1 MADMRPVICFNES
14 ASPVILSDS
23 DCTYIIV
30 IVNSPSDVEEVSRDH
45 AYLDA
50 QNRFWVWNHAGT
62 ELIQLN
68 IDWSGDIASLRAA
81 IVDLQNQINNLQTAL
96 DDTNA
101 DLQTAITNF
110 NQAIANL
117 QNQINNLQGSLGEY
131 ALKTDLVQRAYID
144 RTDYDVSTIAFPQE
158 PDFCSAYVTEDVVFE
173 WFNIATDGN
182 GIMWKYDNGKKYL
195 LIVYTA
201 GFQIG
206 GAAWDSD
213 ISTTE
218 PYVKNLI
225 DLTDRVSQAELQVVQ
240 DQVTELATALEQ
252 HKVSGDHDDRY
263 YTQDE
268 IDNIV
273 AGIVSSIVWKPQVQT
288 FADLATTYPNPEEG
302 WTVYVASEDSA
313 YQWDGTQWI
322 SIFEIVLEV
331 VTATNDGL
339 MTSAMLAQLDQNT
352 SDILT
357 KAPINHASVTTQY
370 GVGSGTSF
378 GHLCL
383 SNSVNG
389 SSVGV
394 GNGIA
399 ATPKAVYDAL
409 QLALNAAASA
419 YTAGDNIQISGTN
432 VISATDTRY
441 TAGTNVQISS
451 GNVISATDTDTK
463 YTAGAN
469 VQISSSNVISA
480 TDTNT
485 TYSAGTGLT
494 LSGTTFNHSN
504 AVNSGNGGP
513 TGNVTVPNGG
523 SFTVPYFGYDAQ
535 GHINNRVNR
544 TVTLDIDVPGS
555 YVYVT
560 GTSWTPASISP
571 AMAVGES
578 RPILMSGTAVTSIIS
593 GRTIAHTGVIT
604 QSTAGVYFMELHIC
618 AINNAVP
625 GIILRWAADTG
636 FTQAVEVLPGTG
648 LTMTNNTINHSNS
661 VIANSAG
668 PTGNVTVS
676 NGDSFTVPYIT
687 YDAQG
692 HVTTRTN
699 RNVTLNIDVGV
710 RSITAGSGI
719 AISGSGGNLT
729 ISSTIPNAEVSV
741 MDNGNGNYT
750 ISMEGPL
757 PEVGDEY
764 NLGGIDWIV
773 IGVTESNRRVELFSK
788 KALTTY
794 MFNGPTEYTWSG
806 SLIRAHLRSTFY
818 QSLPSDFR
826 SKIVTV
832 SKSTDRAFNDTTQV
846 VTSETVYLLSL
857 PELTAAFPDP
867 MAAGRLCEFYDVNGN
882 VIASVPTGAQYYA
895 LDGTSSTATP
905 PRYWLRSPA
914 QDEHKV
920 NTIVSQTGSAV
931 ASTDMPANLHIRP
944 ALTIAW

>member
-23 DCTYIIV
+23 DCAYIIV

-81 IVDLQNQINNLQTAL
+81 IVDLQNRINNLQAAL

-101 DLQTAITNF
+101 DLQTAITDF

-131 ALKTDLVQRAYID
+131 ALKSDLVQRAYID

-173 WFNIATDGN
+173 WFNVATDGN

-195 LIVYTA
+195 LIIYTA

-357 KAPINHASVTTQY
+357 KAPISHASTTTQY
-370 GVGSGTSF
+370 GAGNATNY
-378 GHLCL
+378 GHLRL
-383 SNSVNG
+383 SDAVNG

-394 GNGIA
+394 SNGTA

-451 GNVISATDTDTK
+451 GNVISATDTDTR

-480 TDTNT
+480 TDTDT
-485 TYSAGTGLT
+485 TYCAGTGLT

-504 AVNSGNGGP
+504 SVTPGSIGP
-513 TGNVTVPNGG
+513 TGNVTVGNGG
-523 SFTVPYFGYDAQ
+523 SFTVPSLSADAQGHLTTGASRTVTLNIDVPGSYIYANTASWVPTDATPSIRAGESRTIVLNSTAASSILGVSTAHSGLISQPTSGVYYMVFHKHSLSSGKPAMIVRWSSDAGYTMGYEVNAGTGLTMTNTTINHSNSVNAGNGGPAGNVTVSNGDSFTVPYFGYDAQ

-544 TVTLDIDVPGS
+544 NVTLD
-555 YVYVT
+555 
-560 GTSWTPASISP
+560 
-571 AMAVGES
+571 
-578 RPILMSGTAVTSIIS
+578 
-593 GRTIAHTGVIT
+593 
-604 QSTAGVYFMELHIC
+604 
-618 AINNAVP
+618 
-625 GIILRWAADTG
+625 
-636 FTQAVEVLPGTG
+636 
-648 LTMTNNTINHSNS
+648 
-661 VIANSAG
+661 
-668 PTGNVTVS
+668 
-676 NGDSFTVPYIT
+676 
-687 YDAQG
+687 
-692 HVTTRTN
+692 
-699 RNVTLNIDVGV
+699 IDVGV

-729 ISSTIPNAEVSV
+729 ISSTIPNAEVKV
-741 MDNGNGNYT
+741 MNNGNGNYT
-750 ISMEGPL
+750 VSMEGPL

-944 ALTIAW
+944 ALTITW